1 MKFNIQIIL
10 FKLVITYYFGTVCK
24 ILVNLV
30 YTDLVYTVCYYL
42 HCVSVFDVL
51 SKLYM

>member
-30 YTDLVYTVCYYL
+30 YTVCYYL